1 MRATATDATELT
13 ALLDVQD
20 LRKHFPIRAGL
31 LSLLQGYIRAVDG
44 VTFELEHGKT
54 LGIVGES
61 GSGKSTLA
69 RTIARLIDPTG
80 GAVVLV
86 GKETTKLRGK
96 KLRKFRVNFQMVFQ
110 DPISSLNPRKLAI
123 DVIGE
128 PLKVHFKVHGEE
140 LLRQVTDLMLKVGL
154 EKGHLYRYPHEFSG
168 GQKQR
173 LGIARAL
180 ALHPKLLI
188 LDEPTSNLD
197 VSVQAQ
203 ILRLLA
209 SLQKEFDL
217 TYLFISHDMA
227 VVYHMC
233 DLVMVMYAG
242 KVVERAETKDLYTH
256 PLHPYTQALID
267 IAEAE
272 GKDLKVTLGGEPP
285 SMRSLPRGCHF
296 HPRCPIA
303 FEKCGWSAEEVQVGL
318 GNLLANDLPE
328 VAAEAVVVDERTLHI
343 RGKFDDAPAFLG
355 TLEDRVAGKRDKI
368 LALRGIRAL
377 SVDGAEIAVTLHAPE
392 EPELVETGSGHFV
405 ACHARSDSAVKS
417 APGGGT

>member
-1 MRATATDATELT
+1 MVAESPQPTGG
-13 ALLDVQD
+13 LLAVAD
-20 LRKHFPIRAGL
+20 LKKHFPIRSGL
-31 LSLLQGYIRAVDG
+31 LSLLKGYIRAVDG
-44 VTFELEHGKT
+44 VTFELERGKT

-80 GAVVLV
+80 GSVVLLGTPV
-86 GKETTKLRGK
+86 TQLRGRKLR
-96 KLRKFRVNFQMVFQ
+96 RFRVNFQMVFQ

-128 PLKVHFKVHGEE
+128 PLKVHFNLRGEE
-140 LLRQVTDLMLKVGL
+140 LTREVADLMAKVGL
-154 EKGHLYRYPHEFSG
+154 EKPQMYRYPHEFSG

-180 ALHPKLLI
+180 ALRPKLLI

-209 SLQKEFDL
+209 SLQRELDL
-217 TYLFISHDMA
+217 TYLFISHVMA

-242 KVVERAETKDLYTH
+242 RVVERAETQALYTN
-256 PLHPYTQALID
+256 PLHPYTQALLD

-272 GKDLKVTLGGEPP
+272 GKDLTVTLSGEPP
-285 SMRSLPRGCHF
+285 SLRSLPSGCRF
-296 HPRCPIA
+296 HPRCPLA
-303 FEKCGWSAEEVQVGL
+303 FERCGWSAEEIQAVLPRLLPREDPERELEVTVQEDHTLRIQGSKD
-318 GNLLANDLPE
+318 ANALC
-328 VAAEAVVVDERTLHI
+328 AATEALI
-343 RGKFDDAPAFLG
+343 AQ
-355 TLEDRVAGKRDKI
+355 KRDEV
-368 LALRGIRAL
+368 LALRGIAD
-377 SVDGAEIAVTLHAPE
+377 VAVAGNDVLLTMHPGQ
-392 EPELVETGSGHFV
+392 EPELVEAEPGHFV
-405 ACHARSDSAVKS
+405 ACHAPAAGYPPSESEVVSD
-417 APGGGT
+417 GH

>member
-1 MRATATDATELT
+1 MAVETQGAAES
-13 ALLDVQD
+13 LLAVED
-20 LRKHFPIRAGL
+20 LKKHFPIRSGL
-31 LSLLQGYIRAVDG
+31 FSLLKGYIRALDG

-80 GAVVLV
+80 GSVVLL
-86 GKETTKLRGK
+86 GHPLTGLRGK
-96 KLRKFRVNFQMVFQ
+96 KLRKARVNFQMVFQ

-123 DVIGE
+123 DIIGE
-128 PLKVHFKVHGEE
+128 PLKLHFKLRGEE
-140 LLRQVTDLMLKVGL
+140 LTKEVADLLAKVGL
-154 EKGHLYRYPHEFSG
+154 EKPQLYRYPHEFSG

-173 LGIARAL
+173 LGIARAV

-233 DLVMVMYAG
+233 DLIMVMYAG
-242 KVVERAETKDLYTH
+242 KVVERAETRDLYTN
-256 PLHPYTQALID
+256 PLHPYTRALLD

-272 GKDLKVTLGGEPP
+272 GEDLKITLSGEPP
-285 SMRSLPRGCHF
+285 SLRSLPTGCRF
-296 HPRCPIA
+296 HPRCP
-303 FEKCGWSAEEVQVGL
+303 FK
-318 GNLLANDLPE
+318 
-328 VAAEAVVVDERTLHI
+328 VD
-343 RGKFDDAPAFLG
+343 
-355 TLEDRVAGKRDKI
+355 VCDK
-368 LALRGIRAL
+368 
-377 SVDGAEIAVTLHAPE
+377 V
-392 EPELVETGSGHFV
+392 EPELLELEPGHFV
-405 ACHARSDSAVKS
+405 ACHVFGAPPAAKGPEVNSD
-417 APGGGT
+417 GH

>member
-1 MRATATDATELT
+1 MRTAATEAT
-13 ALLDVQD
+13 GSTPLLEVRG
-20 LRKHFPIRAGL
+20 LKKHFPIRAGL

-54 LGIVGES
+54 LGIVGDS
-61 GSGKSTLA
+61 VIGKSPRA
-69 RTIARLIDPTG
+69 RTIHRLIDPTG
-80 GAVVLV
+80 GSLIRI
-86 GKETTKLRGK
+86 GKATTKPHGK
-96 KLRKFRVNFQMVFQ
+96 KLRRFRVNYQMVFQ

-123 DVIGE
+123 DIIGE

-140 LLRQVTDLMLKVGL
+140 LTREVADLMSKVGL
-154 EKGHLYRYPHEFSG
+154 EKGQLYRYPHEFSG

-180 ALHPKLLI
+180 ALHPKLLV

-242 KVVERAETKDLYTH
+242 KVVERAETKALYTN
-256 PLHPYTQALID
+256 PLHPYTRALID

-272 GKDLKVTLGGEPP
+272 GKDLTITLGGEPP
-285 SMRSLPRGCHF
+285 SMRFLPSGCHF

-303 FEKCGWSAEEVQVGL
+303 FEKCGWSAEEVQTAL
-318 GNLLANDLPE
+318 GRLLSAEFPE
-328 VAAEAVVVDERTLHI
+328 LSLDTSITDERRLRV
-343 RGKFDDAPAFLG
+343 RGHVEDAPAL
-355 TLEDRVAGKRDKI
+355 LEGLKDRVARKRDEV
-368 LALRGIRAL
+368 LALRGIEAMSL
-377 SVDGAEIAVTLHAPE
+377 AGPEIAVTLHAPQ
-392 EPELVETGSGHFV
+392 EPELLQAETGHFV
-405 ACHARSDSAVKS
+405 ACHAFSGPA
-417 APGGGT
+417 AGTATGAKP

>member
-1 MRATATDATELT
+1 MAAEATEVT
-13 ALLDVQD
+13 ESLLAVQD
-20 LRKHFPIRAGL
+20 LKKHFPIRSGL
-31 LSLLQGYIRAVDG
+31 FSLLKGYIRALDG

-80 GAVVLV
+80 GSVVLI
-86 GKETTKLRGK
+86 GQPLTKLRGK
-96 KLRKFRVNFQMVFQ
+96 KLRKARVNFQMVFQ

-123 DVIGE
+123 DIIGE
-128 PLKVHFKVHGEE
+128 PLKVHFKLHGEE
-140 LLRQVTDLMLKVGL
+140 FTREVEDLMKKVGL
-154 EKGHLYRYPHEFSG
+154 EKPQLYRYPHEFSG

-180 ALHPKLLI
+180 ALRPKLLI

-203 ILRLLA
+203 ILRLLS
-209 SLQKEFDL
+209 SLQKELDL

-242 KVVERAETKDLYTH
+242 KVVERAETRSLYTH
-256 PLHPYTQALID
+256 PLHPYTRALLD

-272 GKDLKVTLGGEPP
+272 GKDLTLTLSGEPP
-285 SMRSLPRGCHF
+285 SLRSLPHGCRF

-303 FEKCGWSAEEVQVGL
+303 FERCGWSAEEVRAVL
-318 GNLLANDLPE
+318 PPLLPKESGELE
-328 VAAEAVVVDERTLHI
+328 VAVQDPHVVRVTGSRDAKELAAAVKAIL
-343 RGKFDDAPAFLG
+343 AQ
-355 TLEDRVAGKRDKI
+355 KRDAV
-368 LALRGIRAL
+368 LALRGIADVEASGNDVL
-377 SVDGAEIAVTLHAPE
+377 LTMHPGE
-392 EPELVETGSGHFV
+392 EPELLEAEPGHYV
-405 ACHARSDSAVKS
+405 SCHAF
-417 APGGGT
+417 APGHATPKKEG